1 MQSTQETKHKKTLAV
16 NSEYC
21 LKNLIKLNQIKPS
34 QIQIQSVCNVWM
46 WSLLK
51 IAKNVNIVWSNTY
64 FFFCCWKFLVFQ
76 YLKTDSRVHFG
87 RYRVSHKRKKSWITM
102 LMLLIKLLKISIN
115 LLINW
120 INWYNKSLLCI
131 EWFLMYVNR
140 ELNRERTADLTIIRC
155 VGSEYPYAIY

>member
-1 MQSTQETKHKKTLAV
+1 MESPEDCKECKHCVKQYIFLF
-16 NSEYC
+16 
-21 LKNLIKLNQIKPS
+21 L
-34 QIQIQSVCNVWM
+34 
-46 WSLLK
+46 LLK
-51 IAKNVNIVWSNTY
+51 ISRLSIY
-64 FFFCCWKFLVFQ
+64 
-76 YLKTDSRVHFG
+76 SRVHFG

-140 ELNRERTADLTIIRC
+140 ELNRERTYCRFDYYTLRWVRISVCHILVNLRNWETVRQHFIHLAWF
-155 VGSEYPYAIY
+155 